1 MKAITPGNSEHFS
14 EDQLYTRSFHS
25 LGVRDLLDARD
36 QFHLHLVH
44 KKNVFATAI
53 GFYLIRNDDPD
64 AGDHAKTAIAAK
76 KRGTYGE
83 RTLENSTVRAWS
95 WPCVLAFVT
104 HWQDMSD
111 LRKTSGKRS
120 SSFLVPRRWSN
131 SASLRGESQSVH
143 AAGPH
148 REFVQAYGNVAGGRL
163 SHFRRSPGTA
173 PHGIGGVHCL

>member
-1 MKAITPGNSEHFS
+1 MKAITPGNSEQFS

-44 KKNVFATAI
+44 KKNVFATAV

-83 RTLENSTVRAWS
+83 RTLENSTVRPWS

-111 LRKTSGKRS
+111 LRKHPESVGPPFLYLEDGRIVPVCVVKANQSTLPARTVNS
-120 SSFLVPRRWSN
+120 SKLLATALEGGSPI
-131 SASLRGESQSVH
+131 
-143 AAGPH
+143 
-148 REFVQAYGNVAGGRL
+148 FVEAQGQR
-163 SHFRRSPGTA
+163 
-173 PHGIGGVHCL
+173 